1 MMLLY
6 RLLSPAVS
14 GCVFLCTFILW
25 EAVDSVIF
33 IRICISLFFFK
44 LLLCFSS
51 LLLLL
56 CTVCTIFIVN
66 KINIEYCC
74 WVSPVT
80 CENDC
85 GIGCSW
91 PKLLVRPS
99 SLTSQRRSEERRHST
114 PEIHVTLR
122 TSLHLNISFASRRR
136 KLERIRTNTYYFF
149 AKVAFKSKKLSK
161 LYRIRSKNT
170 FKSNFR

>member
-1 MMLLY
+1 MHFYTL
-6 RLLSPAVS
+6 R
-14 GCVFLCTFILW
+14 GCVLSNFYLYLYFT
-25 EAVDSVIF
+25 V
-33 IRICISLFFFK
+33 FFK

-56 CTVCTIFIVN
+56 CTVCTIFIVS
-66 KINIEYCC
+66 KINIEFCC

-114 PEIHVTLR
+114 PELHITLR
-122 TSLHLNISFASRRR
+122 TSLHLKVSFASCRR

-161 LYRIRSKNT
+161 LYRIRSKIT